1 MINAFNKAFINNT
14 LKKRREDLLFERE
27 RGLMPA
33 TQPIVERKI
42 QIRDIN
48 SELQHLYAEKQ
59 QLQQLIDDLKI
70 KIGYKLDVRYLLER
84 GGNVV
89 EKEKREFVRQCPA
102 ADCQGFLST
111 QWKCGICKV
120 WVCPDCHEVKGL
132 DHAAEHTCKQE
143 NLETARLIAKESKP
157 CPNCQARICRI
168 SGCASMFCTVCH
180 VFWDW
185 NTGRTIRGHHIHNPH
200 AMEYFARLSNGQ
212 VRREHGDIPCGG
224 FPGVYD
230 LRSHMINIKCPQD
243 LMRRVQTRLRD
254 IIHVWDMEA
263 PRYQVNEIDDNVDIR
278 AKYMMK
284 EIDETQFKRFL
295 QQREKA
301 RDKKREYYE
310 ILTTMRDIAIDIFIR
325 IMRSRNLQQI
335 EKEVQHF
342 DDLCHRTFAFLEEV
356 AAKYSCTAPA
366 ALCLKY
372 PQPILM
378 NV

>member
-1 MINAFNKAFINNT
+1 
-14 LKKRREDLLFERE
+14 
-27 RGLMPA
+27 
-33 TQPIVERKI
+33 
-42 QIRDIN
+42 
-48 SELQHLYAEKQ
+48 
-59 QLQQLIDDLKI
+59 
-70 KIGYKLDVRYLLER
+70 
-84 GGNVV
+84 
-89 EKEKREFVRQCPA
+89 
-102 ADCQGFLST
+102 
-111 QWKCGICKV
+111 
-120 WVCPDCHEVKGL
+120 
-132 DHAAEHTCKQE
+132 
-143 NLETARLIAKESKP
+143 
-157 CPNCQARICRI
+157 
-168 SGCASMFCTVCH
+168 
-180 VFWDW
+180 
-185 NTGRTIRGHHIHNPH
+185 
-200 AMEYFARLSNGQ
+200 
-212 VRREHGDIPCGG
+212 
-224 FPGVYD
+224 
-230 LRSHMINIKCPQD
+230 MINIKCPQD

-335 EKEVQHF
+335 EKEVRNF